1 MITVIGE
8 SLIDLV
14 DTTPHVGGSP
24 LNVAIGLSRLGHPT
38 RFVTR
43 FGRDEYG
50 ALIAAHLAADGVA
63 LTLEPDAGRTSVAT
77 VHLDER
83 GAASY
88 DFDLDWS
95 LPAVDAILQADADAV
110 ADSDADAS
118 SPTLTH
124 VGSIA
129 TTLQPGAATVLEL
142 VEQLRPA
149 STITFDPNARPTIV
163 GDVAYAVAQAEAFVR
178 VSDVVKASDEDLR
191 WLYPDRTIEETAA
204 AWLALG
210 PAVVAVTRGSEGGY
224 AVARSGAVSVPSVRT
239 RLVDT
244 VGAGDSFMAA
254 MLCWVVDNGLDGPA
268 SRDALRAVSAEQ
280 LQDLLGFAASAAA
293 ITVSRAGA
301 NPPTRAELAAVL

>member
-1 MITVIGE
+1 MITIIGE
-8 SLIDLV
+8 SLIYLV
-14 DTTPHVGGSP
+14 GTTPHVGGSP

-50 ALIAAHLAADGVA
+50 ALIAAHLAADEVA
-63 LTLEPDAGRTSVAT
+63 LALEPDAGLTSVAT

-95 LPAVDAILQADADAV
+95 LPTVDEVLLAEERSGAP
-110 ADSDADAS
+110 S
-118 SPTLTH
+118 STLAH

-129 TTLQPGAATVLEL
+129 TTLQPGADTVLGL
-142 VEQLRPA
+142 VDRLRA
-149 STITFDPNARPTIV
+149 TATITFDPNARPTIV

-178 VSDVVKASDEDLR
+178 VSNVVKASDEDLL
-191 WLYPDRTIEETAA
+191 WLYPDRTVEETAA
-204 AWLALG
+204 AWLGLG

-224 AVARSGAVSVPSVRT
+224 AVARSGAVSVPSVRA

-254 MLCWVVDNGLDGPA
+254 MLCWVVDNGLDGPD
-268 SRDALRAVSAEQ
+268 SRETLRAVSAEQ
-280 LQDLLGFAASAAA
+280 LRDLLGFAASAAA

-301 NPPTRAELAAVL
+301 NPPTRAELAPAP

>member
-14 DTTPHVGGSP
+14 GTTPHVGGSP

-50 ALIAAHLAADGVA
+50 ALIAAHLAADDVA

-95 LPAVDAILQADADAV
+95 LPAVDEVLRVEADARADADAP
-110 ADSDADAS
+110 

-142 VEQLRPA
+142 VERLRPA

-178 VSDVVKASDEDLR
+178 ASDVVKASDEDLL
-191 WLYPDRTIEETAA
+191 WLYPDRRIEETAA

-239 RLVDT
+239 QLVDT

-301 NPPTRAELAAVL
+301 NPPTRAELAAAL